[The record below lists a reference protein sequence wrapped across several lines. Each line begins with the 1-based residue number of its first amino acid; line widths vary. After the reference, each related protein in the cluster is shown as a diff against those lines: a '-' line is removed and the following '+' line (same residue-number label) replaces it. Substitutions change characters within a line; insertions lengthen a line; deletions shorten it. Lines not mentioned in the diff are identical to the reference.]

1 METKYCGAYIQKKC
15 DLKGLCRS
23 PKLIVKIGNEIS
35 EKSDYNFGVRQGCP
49 TSPIL
54 FNFYINDIFDGIQ
67 GVFVPSLGKR
77 IPGQIFANDAE
88 AIADSAEQL
97 QVALDKISDWSNKQK
112 I

>member
-1 METKYCGAYIQKKC
+1 MVPNMALIYK
-15 DLKGLCRS
+15 LRS
-23 PKLIVKIGNEIS
+23 IVKIGNEIS